1 MNITSV
7 SNLADFSKYATD
19 SASAAKENRNAA
31 FEDFYQAAKNMVN
44 QTNSYTSAAK
54 EAETSYALGLTNN
67 PQDVQVAQQKADISL
82 QYTVAVRNGVLDAY
96 KEIMNLQ
103 F

>member
-1 MNITSV
+1 MNISLIDSL
-7 SNLADFSKYATD
+7 SNLSQYGVNSITAASK
-19 SASAAKENRNAA
+19 NRNAT
-31 FEDFYQAAKNMVN
+31 FESLFQAAAGMIKE
-44 QTNSYTSAAK
+44 TNNYTNAAE
-54 EAETSYALGLTNN
+54 EAEIAYSLGLT
-67 PQDVQVAQQKADISL
+67 DSTHDLMIAQQKANLSL